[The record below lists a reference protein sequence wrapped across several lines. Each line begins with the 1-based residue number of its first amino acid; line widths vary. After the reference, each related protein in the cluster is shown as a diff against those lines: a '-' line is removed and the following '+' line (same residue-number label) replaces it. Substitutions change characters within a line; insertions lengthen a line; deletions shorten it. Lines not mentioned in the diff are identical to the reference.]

1 MKYLSNNI
9 YCGPESESHSLFIF
23 PVCEVA
29 DRDFIIWGL
38 ISFMCCS
45 HNVLYDLIKHMK
57 LLCVLRNEF
66 ILFFL
71 GGGLLIL
78 NFLMKTPSLRVT
90 TYLSL

>member
-66 ILFFL
+66 ILFFW
-71 GGGLLIL
+71 GGG
-78 NFLMKTPSLRVT
+78 F
-90 TYLSL
+90 